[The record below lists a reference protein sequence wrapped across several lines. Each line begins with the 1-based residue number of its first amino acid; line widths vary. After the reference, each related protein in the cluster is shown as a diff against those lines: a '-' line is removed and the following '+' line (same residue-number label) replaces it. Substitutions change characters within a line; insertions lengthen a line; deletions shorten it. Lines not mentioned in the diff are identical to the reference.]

1 MITLMWAMDI
11 NRVIG
16 LNDTLPWHYKVDMAY
31 FKKHA
36 YHTEVLMGYQTY
48 LSMLTYFP
56 SKKLPFKK
64 VYIASR
70 KQSEIENAE
79 IIHDLI
85 PFLEERKEDLMIIG
99 GAQIYQIAF
108 PYANALRITYVLKP
122 YVGDTYFPK
131 YHLEEFKLISYSTD
145 HELILSHYE
154 RVKK

>member
-1 MITLMWAMDI
+1 MITMMWAMDI

-16 LNDTLPWHYKVDMAY
+16 LNGALPWHYKVDMAY

-48 LSMLTYFP
+48 ISMLTYFP

-64 VYIASR
+64 IYIASR
-70 KQSEIENAE
+70 KQMDIENAE

-85 PFLEERKEDLMIIG
+85 PFLEIRKEDLMIIG
-99 GAQIYQIAF
+99 GSQIYQLAF
-108 PYANALRITYVLKP
+108 PYADALRITYVLKP
-122 YVGDTYFPK
+122 YIGDTYFPK
-131 YHLEEFKLISYSTD
+131 YDLKEFKLISYTTD

-154 RVKK
+154 KVKK